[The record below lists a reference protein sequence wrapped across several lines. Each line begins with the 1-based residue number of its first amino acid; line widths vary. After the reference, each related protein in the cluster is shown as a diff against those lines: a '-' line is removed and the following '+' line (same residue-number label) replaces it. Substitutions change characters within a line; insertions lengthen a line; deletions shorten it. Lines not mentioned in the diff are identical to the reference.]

1 MKSGVRKRT
10 APPPRKASPPRGDG
24 APEVEDTF
32 KQKLAEIK
40 RMRSSALSSSAGS
53 SSGPATKASGSTEL
67 LQRASNETPIIP
79 KQVMTLSGVKTF
91 LKAFGPWVE
100 VVSKSGKVY
109 YYNKKSQ
116 ANQWKK
122 PDEWAEEEKRLN
134 SIAAPPQPPP
144 ETDQPPLPPEPPVAP
159 PPSTAPNVQP
169 VKPKVKLKLK
179 AKKKVL
185 AKKKKA
191 ELKLPLA
198 YQKNPVNKLLETSD
212 EETEDSKEKL
222 TIENAFEDPESG
234 GDDDKAKLVKLDKQ
248 DEIGH
253 IKLPESDDPAAVK
266 PVSTDNKAVAD
277 SKTEPP
283 LPPPPSGTVLSA
295 GPDRAN
301 NLRKGSAA
309 ELAFQNISKV
319 SEAKAIYG
327 NGAENLSSTVTGN
340 PTFFTEYNLP
350 CCIKRCKFPKE
361 QVLFNNGS

>member
-1 MKSGVRKRT
+1 MKSGVRERT

-40 RMRSSALSSSAGS
+40 RMRSSALSSGAGS
-53 SSGPATKASGSTEL
+53 SGPTIKASVSTEL

-79 KQVMTLSGVKTF
+79 RQVMTLSGVKTF

-144 ETDQPPLPPEPPVAP
+144 ETDQPPLPPEPPVVAP
-159 PPSTAPNVQP
+159 PPSAAPNLQP